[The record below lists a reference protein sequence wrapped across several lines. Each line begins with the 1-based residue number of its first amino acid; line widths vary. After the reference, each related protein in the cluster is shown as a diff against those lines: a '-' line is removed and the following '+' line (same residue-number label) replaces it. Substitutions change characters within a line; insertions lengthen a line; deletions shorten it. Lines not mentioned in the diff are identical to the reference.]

1 LANSG
6 DKDHILIAVVLGV
19 YTSVLFKGVFAYAE
33 QLRTRVL
40 MQIDTENRAR
50 TRMRNIQATGLNAM
64 GGMASGLAHEINQ
77 PLSACGAYLATA
89 RRLAA
94 MRPEARPA
102 SIEEVLDSAVE
113 QNLRAGEIV
122 KNLRDFI
129 MRGEPNRIHLSL
141 HNLIGD
147 ALHVA
152 TTVEGEGSCEISLQ
166 FDAKSDRIFA
176 DKVQIKQ
183 VLVNLIRNAVEAMSV
198 STERKLTISSS
209 IIDDGSIRID
219 VADTGNGL
227 AEALKSELFEPFMT
241 TKTDGM
247 GIGLAICRATVEAHE
262 GTIWTESNPGG
273 GAVFSFA
280 LPLAKEES
288 GV

>member
-1 LANSG
+1 MISL
-6 DKDHILIAVVLGV
+6 
-19 YTSVLFKGVFAYAE
+19 
-33 QLRTRVL
+33 
-40 MQIDTENRAR
+40 
-50 TRMRNIQATGLNAM
+50 
-64 GGMASGLAHEINQ
+64 
-77 PLSACGAYLATA
+77 CGANQ
-89 RRLAA
+89 
-94 MRPEARPA
+94 
-102 SIEEVLDSAVE
+102 I
-113 QNLRAGEIV
+113 
-122 KNLRDFI
+122 
-129 MRGEPNRIHLSL
+129 RIHLSL